1 MRSIRSPR
9 PRSDRGRADMSHRQG
24 AAVKTRDFVHYAE
37 TEADVAVVS
46 DLIDNV
52 DDWSTWARPV
62 LAQAKWIQR
71 GEPQP
76 GGRGAVRR
84 LGLWP
89 LFIREKITSYERGRF
104 QEYTVLSP
112 HLFSSYLGRISLSAR
127 SDGGTSISW
136 SVELP
141 PRLRLVGPVAVYA
154 LDHAIERLLHNL
166 VRAADVRSLLA
177 DL

>member
-1 MRSIRSPR
+1 M
-9 PRSDRGRADMSHRQG
+9 
-24 AAVKTRDFVHYAE
+24 KTRDFVHYAE
-37 TEADVAVVS
+37 TEADVAAVA

-52 DDWSTWARPV
+52 DDWSAWTRPV
-62 LAQAKWIQR
+62 VAQAKWIRR

-89 LFIREKITSYERGRF
+89 LFVREKITSYERGRF

-127 SDGGTSISW
+127 ANGGTSVSW
-136 SVELP
+136 SVELA
-141 PRLRLVGPVAVYA
+141 PRLLLVGPVAAYA
-154 LDHAIERLLHNL
+154 LDHAIKRLLHNL
-166 VRAADVRSLLA
+166 VRAADVQSLLA